1 MGSQER
7 SAAKLNGIALEGKA
21 AIWEYHLL
29 KKGGEAAT
37 RALNLEP

>member
-1 MGSQER
+1 MRYHGKNET
-7 SAAKLNGIALEGKA
+7 GEIAP
-21 AIWEYHLL
+21 I